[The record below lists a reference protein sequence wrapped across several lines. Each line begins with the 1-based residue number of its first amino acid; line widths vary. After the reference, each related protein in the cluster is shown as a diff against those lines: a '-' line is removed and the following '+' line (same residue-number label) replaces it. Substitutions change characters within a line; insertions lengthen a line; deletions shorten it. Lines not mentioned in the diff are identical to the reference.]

1 METSYIKVSKFN
13 GEDYVDEWLGN
24 VDELSIS
31 LLGIQG
37 EEAAS
42 YALYH
47 VTVRGAKL
55 ELLML
60 GVKLTTI

>member
-1 METSYIKVSKFN
+1 MQKSYVKLSKFN
-13 GEDYVDEWLGN
+13 GEDDVDEWLSN
-24 VDELSIS
+24 LDECIS

-47 VTVRGAKL
+47 VTGGAKL
-55 ELLML
+55 ELSML
-60 GVKLTTI
+60 VVNLTTIE